1 MSVAI
6 VLKSPLKGVISKYP
20 PIHPGDWLVP
30 ERGFWLATFFGLQ
43 GNFCHTSEKE
53 WLRELR
59 VVLSTCL
66 ISGYE
71 P

>member
-6 VLKSPLKGVISKYP
+6 VLKSPLGGVISKYP
-20 PIHPGDWLVP
+20 PIPPWRLASP

-43 GNFCHTSEKE
+43 GNLCHTSEKE
-53 WLRELR
+53 CLRELR
-59 VVLSTCL
+59 GRAKYLLS
-66 ISGYE
+66 SYE